1 MVVTVVGVV
10 FKTYKR
16 HKCIVTL
23 SPTSTIVNGDIALVD
38 ASSHLDL
45 DLWYTPSAPAPFSF
59 LKYGFMHGPC
69 GFQDAHNVTIHNTR
83 TTSITRPLATCV
95 RASWLVVVDGRAGIG
110 VPVARTRRR
119 TFIHGASSS
128 APTSVHAGRICAAR
142 VAAARIE
149 YTSGYFKVCRAWCS
163 AHVLRRL
170 LVSRRSAAL
179 AYRPGFAAVAPEGQA

>member
-1 MVVTVVGVV
+1 MHCHVVPDINHREWGYRTRRCEQSPRSRPLVHTKRTGAIFFFKIRFYAWTMRLSRRPQCDNPQYPHNKHHTAAGHVRAGVV
-10 FKTYKR
+10 AR
-16 HKCIVTL
+16 
-23 SPTSTIVNGDIALVD
+23 G
-38 ASSHLDL
+38 
-45 DLWYTPSAPAPFSF
+45 
-59 LKYGFMHGPC
+59 
-69 GFQDAHNVTIHNTR
+69 R
-83 TTSITRPLATCV
+83 
-95 RASWLVVVDGRAGIG
+95 GRAGIG

-149 YTSGYFKVCRAWCS
+149 YTSAYFKVGRAWCS